1 MSDVTVHGAARAA
14 GESSGENTASK
25 PVPFHRLLLV
35 EARKMADTRSA
46 MVMLGLLAAMT
57 VVSIA
62 ARGVDAGPQLGRLTT
77 TAGIGYGTLL
87 PAIAILAVTGD
98 WTHRSALTTF
108 TLEPRRGRVL
118 VARCL
123 PPLLATVAASLF
135 ALAVAAPVTA
145 VTAAL
150 QGVPAEWDLDATRML
165 GWTATNVLLI
175 AMALAFAMLLL
186 HPAAAIA
193 TYFVVG
199 TLWNLVGN
207 VSELGREIARWVDLG
222 TAVGPLAAA
231 ELTWMDAARL
241 ATAVLCSV
249 ALPMAIGAVRALRA
263 EVR

>member
-1 MSDVTVHGAARAA
+1 MSDVTVQGAAR
-14 GESSGENTASK
+14 TAWDRGTPA
-25 PVPFHRLLLV
+25 PVPFGRLLLV

-46 MVMLGLLAAMT
+46 MIMFGLLAAMT

-62 ARGVDAGPQLGRLTT
+62 ARGVVAGPELARLTT

-118 VARCL
+118 AARCL
-123 PPLLATVAASLF
+123 PPLAATVVASLF
-135 ALAVAAPVTA
+135 ALVVAVPATA
-145 VTAAL
+145 VTAAV
-150 QGVPAEWDLDATRML
+150 QGVPAEWDITVPRML

-175 AMALAFAMLLL
+175 AMAIALAMLLL

-193 TYFVVG
+193 TYFVLS
-199 TLWNLVGN
+199 TLWNLVRN
-207 VSELGREIARWVDLG
+207 LSETGREIARWVDLG
-222 TAVGPLAAA
+222 TAVGPLATA

-241 ATAVLCSV
+241 GTALLCSV
-249 ALPMAIGAVRALRA
+249 ALPLAIGVVRALRA